1 MTCKNCGAELK
12 EGMTF
17 CSKCGTNNAIP
28 VNAVPNQAPQP
39 QNPAPQPIPAPQ
51 SQQQP
56 QPQYNQP
63 GGFTNQ
69 QFTYPQQNYY
79 QQPVMAPPKKPIE
92 KTVMGLNFERLSVI
106 AAIVVGVLFI
116 VSGFIGMF
124 SHISD
129 YGTSV
134 SGVFTSLLTGIAD
147 GVLWATVILLLAK
160 IMTAVC
166 GKSGKNKGE

>member
-12 EGMTF
+12 EGLTF
-17 CSKCGTNNAIP
+17 CSKCGTNNATPI
-28 VNAVPNQAPQP
+28 NTEPNQAPQ
-39 QNPAPQPIPAPQ
+39 QNPMPQPTPTQQ
-51 SQQQP
+51 S
-56 QPQYNQP
+56 QYNQQ

-79 QQPVMAPPKKPIE
+79 QQPMMAPPKKPFE
-92 KTVMGLNFERLSVI
+92 KKVMGLPLEKISVI
-106 AAIVVGVLFI
+106 VAIVVGTLFI
-116 VSGFIGMF
+116 LSGFIGMF
-124 SHISD
+124 AYISD

-134 SGVFTSLLTGIAD
+134 SGVFTSLLTGIAQ

-166 GKSGKNKGE
+166 DKSGKNKRE